1 MRGTEQALV
10 SPILQM
16 RKQGLRGIYGL
27 SKPKPELLTT
37 VPEILLYHLTKSSM
51 CSVLNKLMN

>member
-1 MRGTEQALV
+1 MRGIEEALV
-10 SPILQM
+10 SLILQM

-37 VPEILLYHLTKSSM
+37 VPDILLYHLTKSRM
-51 CSVLNKLMN
+51 CSILNKLMN